1 MEKDISLSR
10 VLYINPTCAVEVRSF
25 PLGSIIE
32 NDTLS
37 PIGCVAR
44 HTRIHRS
51 VSHDK
56 GMGIFDFVRMWN
68 WRTWKIQLFLC
79 LTWHSVLARR
89 IYFSSICAC
98 NKLVVDSLCC
108 LMIQYHRGGVVVE
121 FHLACWWSGYHPRS
135 QQTLVVKTGSDSFT
149 AIRSATGILG
159 DDIFKG
165 LTPVIID
172 VAR

>member
-1 MEKDISLSR
+1 MEKDISSSR

-44 HTRIHRS
+44 HTRIYSS

-56 GMGIFDFVRMWN
+56 GMGIFDFVRLRN
-68 WRTWKIQLFLC
+68 GRTCKIQLFLC
-79 LTWHSVLARR
+79 LTWHSVLARS

-121 FHLACWWSGYHPRS
+121 FRLACWWSGYYHHVKL
-135 QQTLVVKTGSDSFT
+135 TLWY
-149 AIRSATGILG
+149 I
-159 DDIFKG
+159 
-165 LTPVIID
+165 
-172 VAR
+172 

>member
-1 MEKDISLSR
+1 MEKTFLHPEFCT
-10 VLYINPTCAVEVRSF
+10 LNPTCAVEVRSF

-44 HTRIHRS
+44 HTRIHSS

-56 GMGIFDFVRMWN
+56 GMGIFDFVRLRN
-68 WRTWKIQLFLC
+68 GRTWKIQLFLC
-79 LTWHSVLARR
+79 LTWHSVLARSV
-89 IYFSSICAC
+89 YFSSICAC

-135 QQTLVVKTGSDSFT
+135 QQTLVVKTGSDSST
-149 AIRSATGILG
+149 ALRSTTGVLG
-159 DDIFKG
+159 NDLFKG
-165 LTPVIID
+165 LTPAIID
-172 VAR
+172 VER

>member
-1 MEKDISLSR
+1 MSGFNQIDTMEKDISSSR

-44 HTRIHRS
+44 HTRIHSS

-68 WRTWKIQLFLC
+68 GRTWKIQLFLC
-79 LTWHSVLARR
+79 LTWHSVLARSV
-89 IYFSSICAC
+89 YFSSICAC
-98 NKLVVDSLCC
+98 YKLVVDSLCC

-121 FHLACWWSGYHPRS
+121 RSPRMLKIGVLS
-135 QQTLVVKTGSDSFT
+135 
-149 AIRSATGILG
+149 
-159 DDIFKG
+159 
-165 LTPVIID
+165 PVGTD
-172 VAR
+172 LSR